1 MNNLVKHLDELAW
14 SDALADLPEVSD
26 QLTAARDQL
35 DVAAIALYTE
45 IEAVTKQAGEEDGIE
60 MNVTGRPDLRVVTG
74 GAGQAPPSG
83 EDQTNDE
90 SSRPGPVVVA
100 EDPQR
105 QEVKRV
111 ETGPFPVSLPP
122 ISEPTVRRSIK
133 IPEAIA
139 EDPDAIAR
147 FIVEAPNVV
156 LLVDG
161 DAAAG
166 LGWPS
171 FSLTDQRSALI
182 TYLAEL
188 STKSGCSPDVVL
200 DGRLGPEGTTHAS
213 KGVRLRLTKAP
224 TAPLQALDE
233 LIDAYPTKWSIAVVT
248 DDQKLVS
255 SAAIRN
261 AAVLTNRQLLNL
273 FNPI

>member
-1 MNNLVKHLDELAW
+1 MNNLVKHLDELAT

-45 IEAVTKQAGEEDGIE
+45 IEAVTKQEREQDGLE
-60 MNVTGRPDLRVVTG
+60 ANVTRRPDLRVVTG
-74 GAGQAPPSG
+74 GAGQAPPAG
-83 EDQTNDE
+83 EDQISDE
-90 SSRPGPVVVA
+90 RSGPGQLVVA
-100 EDPQR
+100 SESRR
-105 QEVKRV
+105 QEVKQV

-122 ISEPTVRRSIK
+122 ISEPAVRRFIK

-139 EDPDAIAR
+139 EDPDAVAR
-147 FIVEAPNVV
+147 FVVEAPNVV

-171 FSLTDQRSALI
+171 FPLTDQRSALI

-224 TAPLQALDE
+224 TAPIQALDE

-248 DDQKLVS
+248 DDQDLVS
-255 SAAIRN
+255 SATIRN
-261 AAVLTNRQLLNL
+261 ATVLTNRQLLNL